1 MIQLSMS
8 FAPGL
13 TREFKSLR
21 AVTQAAVL
29 RTRGGVSGIAAAVD
43 KQPSLLGR
51 KLQGNPDDPHRTL
64 DVDDFEQVLGELVM
78 QGEFSPIYYLLEK
91 FKLTDEARQG
101 ATLAQLQQQVAQLAQ
116 VLSDLGNSQPANRR
130 RR

>member
-1 MIQLSMS
+1 MIQISMS

-21 AVTQAAVL
+21 QVTQAAVL
-29 RTRGGVSGIAAAVD
+29 RTRGGVASIAAAVD

-64 DVDDFEQVLGELVM
+64 DVDDFEQVLDELVQ
-78 QGEFSPIYYLLEK
+78 QGDFTPIHYLLERY
-91 FKLTDEARQG
+91 KLTDEARHG
-101 ATLAQLQQQVAQLAQ
+101 ATIAQLQAQVSQLAN
-116 VLSDLGNSQPANRR
+116 VLADLGGKPADRR

>member
-1 MIQLSMS
+1 MRQ
-8 FAPGL
+8 
-13 TREFKSLR
+13 
-21 AVTQAAVL
+21 VTQAAVL
-29 RTRGGVSGIAAAVD
+29 RTRGGITGVAASID

-64 DVDDFEQVLGELVM
+64 DIDDFEQVLGELVE

-91 FKLTDEARQG
+91 FKLTDEARQK
-101 ATLAQLQQQVAQLAQ
+101 ASLAQLQAQVAQIAHVLA
-116 VLSDLGNSQPANRR
+116 DLQEAQPANRR